1 MPTARGSARALN
13 RSPLPAHRRR
23 RRRWHQVVL
32 HRERAKIQDDGR
44 DKRVEPT
51 ANTRQRVATTWAPP
65 RSADLWTGPKD
76 LGRLRTFSQHHG
88 HLRVD
93 GDRHP
98 KSRPLSSALRGMK
111 ALLGLVE
118 LNVHLPLRITGTA
131 APGRRALRRSPEVTG
146 GRGGQEASSC
156 EQPVDGARA
165 GDSAPFAAMSRWKA
179 AHEQGRPSQPTPFSR
194 NSSFLS
200 GS

>member
-1 MPTARGSARALN
+1 M
-13 RSPLPAHRRR
+13 
-23 RRRWHQVVL
+23 
-32 HRERAKIQDDGR
+32 
-44 DKRVEPT
+44 
-51 ANTRQRVATTWAPP
+51 
-65 RSADLWTGPKD
+65 
-76 LGRLRTFSQHHG
+76 GRLRTFSQHHG

-200 GS
+200 GSYNSTRAGSLRDLDRSPPRGCRHLSSVRSLRWVYDRLVKRYIMCP

>member
-1 MPTARGSARALN
+1 M
-13 RSPLPAHRRR
+13 
-23 RRRWHQVVL
+23 
-32 HRERAKIQDDGR
+32 
-44 DKRVEPT
+44 
-51 ANTRQRVATTWAPP
+51 
-65 RSADLWTGPKD
+65 
-76 LGRLRTFSQHHG
+76 GRLRTFSQHHG

-200 GS
+200 GSYNSTRAGAVGSSEEGSRVVGERCAPTGLYRRITIQLGLFNTRLR